1 MDGGLERDA
10 QGSERSEVASRT
22 TRVAPNRKER
32 LMGSGSLSSYQPN
45 RPLAW
50 IYDRFF
56 EHIEVDEAWAKQVR
70 EAEARGTVIYVLRNL
85 SFVDFLALD
94 YLTKKLELPRVRFA
108 NDLGLW
114 VLEPPMGRRGLLSS
128 LVPKTEADDVARL
141 RQAIDEGASSA
152 LFLKRPPSILEPS
165 AIVGR
170 RGGAARALPTRGK
183 TEGDA
188 YLRAVLEAQRATST
202 PILLVPQVFVWTR
215 SPDERKHNVVDT
227 LFGPR
232 EWPGKIRTVTQ
243 FLMNWRHVTLRAG
256 EPVDLQEFLANQANE
271 QSGERPTDD
280 VLVRRLTY
288 TLLRRLE
295 RERQAVVGPTKKPAD
310 RLRDQVVRSPRLQKV
325 IRDMAGEGEPERRVL
340 QWRALSMVRELEA
353 EVNPNALRAMDTAFD
368 ATVARMYSGF
378 EIDKEGLERLRAAS
392 KDGTLVL
399 LPSHKSHVDYII
411 LTRLFMHAN
420 MPVPLVAA
428 GDNLAFFPLGPVL
441 RRGGAF
447 FIRRS
452 FRGDRLYAAVVD
464 AYMRRLMIDGWP
476 LEFFLEGARSRTGK
490 LLPPK
495 LGLLSIVVDAVLG
508 ASETGGSGPARKV
521 YFCPIS
527 IGYERV
533 VEEREYVRELTGGE
547 KKKEDVRGLFAAA
560 ETALGRYGR
569 LNVQFGELLTTE
581 SVLAELG
588 DSAGRMTPA
597 RRRALVTRL
606 AYRVM
611 NEINRVTAITPSA
624 LVAAALLTHGRRGI
638 SHQDLVIACERLG
651 RILHGYEA
659 RFTPSLLVPVEELS
673 QTELSAPALR
683 HGAIREAV
691 ELFHRAGHVETH
703 QPGVPVGEK
712 HVRPRPGPDAVYVVP
727 DVARLSLDIAKNLM
741 VHFFVTRAMIAT
753 PLFARSPKLDHVD
766 GGGSNTTE
774 VGNAHAANGGAA
786 EGLTRDQLAERVQ
799 ALSRLFKYEFQFRA
813 DATFET
819 IFAETLEAM
828 CADGEVEIVAAP
840 PERRD
845 QGDLVRL
852 ARAGEGRE
860 RAILHV
866 RMIQSFLEGYRI
878 AARACAALLKGPLA
892 PKDLAKRAMAL
903 GERMFLAGEI
913 AGREAVTR
921 PVIDNA
927 FLAFVDQ
934 GYLRRVEG
942 KYLLP
947 ESYAS
952 ADAVRVIESRIASY
966 LPPSS

>member
-1 MDGGLERDA
+1 M
-10 QGSERSEVASRT
+10 ASG
-22 TRVAPNRKER
+22 P
-32 LMGSGSLSSYQPN
+32 LSSYEPN
-45 RPLAW
+45 PALAW
-50 IYDRFF
+50 IYHRFF
-56 EHIEVDEAWAKQVR
+56 EHIEVDQTWAKQVR
-70 EAEARGTVIYVLRNL
+70 EAEVRGTVIYVLRNL

-94 YLTKKLELPRVRFA
+94 YLTKKLSLPRIRFA

-114 VLEPPMGRRGLLSS
+114 VLEPAMGGRKWLSS
-128 LVPKTEADDVARL
+128 IKPRTELDDIELL
-141 RQAIDEGASSA
+141 RRAIDEGSSAA
-152 LFLKRPPSILEPS
+152 LFLKRPPSVLEPP
-165 AIVGR
+165 AVMRR
-170 RGGAARALPTRGK
+170 RGGVARVLPARGK
-183 TEGDA
+183 TEGDH
-188 YLRAVLEAQRATST
+188 YLRAVLEAQRASKT

-215 SPDERKHNVVDT
+215 SPDERKQTFVDS

-232 EWPGKIRTVTQ
+232 QWPGKIRTVTQ
-243 FLMNWRHVTLRAG
+243 FLMNWRNVTLRAG
-256 EPVDLQEFLANQANE
+256 EPVDLQEFLASE
-271 QSGERPTDD
+271 SDGEDRARDRRGAHLGDD
-280 VLVRRLTY
+280 AVLVRRLTY

-310 RLRDQVVRSPRLQKV
+310 RLREQVVRSPRLQKV
-325 IRDMAGEGEPERRVL
+325 IRDMAGQGEAERRVL

-353 EVNPNALRAMDTAFD
+353 EVDPNALRALDAAFD

-378 EIDKEGLERLRAAS
+378 EIDEDGIERVRAAA
-392 KDGTLVL
+392 KDGSIVL
-399 LPSHKSHVDYII
+399 LPSHKSHVDY
-411 LTRLFMHAN
+411 LLLSRLFMHAN

-428 GDNLAFFPLGPVL
+428 GDNLSFFPLGPIL

-452 FRGDRLYAAVVD
+452 FRGDRLYGAVVD
-464 AYMRRLMIDGWP
+464 AYMRRLIIDGWP

-508 ASETGGSGPARKV
+508 ATEARNGGEKESSAAPARKV
-521 YFCPIS
+521 YFVPIS

-547 KKKEDVRGLFAAA
+547 KKKEDVRGLVAAA

-569 LNVQFGELLTTE
+569 LNVQFGELLTLE
-581 SVLAELG
+581 GVMAELG
-588 DSAGRMTPA
+588 DTPSRTLSPA

-638 SHQDLVIACERLG
+638 SHNDLVAACERLA
-651 RILHGYEA
+651 RILRGYDA
-659 RFTPSLLVPVEELS
+659 RFAPSLLVSLEAWSQADLTAPV
-673 QTELSAPALR
+673 LR
-683 HGAIREAV
+683 HGAIREAC
-691 ELFHRAGHVETH
+691 ELLHRAGHVETH

-712 HVRPRPGPDAVYVVP
+712 HERPRPGPDATYVVP

-741 VHFFVTRAMIAT
+741 VHFFVSRAMIAT
-753 PLFARSPKLDHVD
+753 PLYAIAPH
-766 GGGSNTTE
+766 
-774 VGNAHAANGGAA
+774 
-786 EGLTRDQLAERVQ
+786 GLPLAQLAERVQ
-799 ALSRLFKYEFQFRA
+799 ALSRIFKHEFQFRA

-819 IFAETLEAM
+819 IFEETLAAM
-828 CADGEVEIVAAP
+828 KADSEIATDEDDVI
-840 PERRD
+840 
-845 QGDLVRL
+845 RL
-852 ARAGEGRE
+852 ASEGEGRE

-866 RMIQSFLEGYRI
+866 RMIRSFLEGYRI
-878 AARACAALLKGPLA
+878 AARACAALLKGPAL
-892 PKDLAKRAMAL
+892 PKDLAKRAMTV

-921 PVIDNA
+921 PVIENA

-934 GYLRRVEG
+934 GYLGRTEG
-942 KYLLP
+942 KYVLP

-966 LPPSS
+966 LPGL

>member
-1 MDGGLERDA
+1 MAG
-10 QGSERSEVASRT
+10 RSLASYE
-22 TRVAPNRKER
+22 PN
-32 LMGSGSLSSYQPN
+32 PA
-45 RPLAW
+45 LAW
-50 IYDRFF
+50 IYHRFF
-56 EHIEVDEAWAKQVR
+56 EHIEVDQAWAKQVR
-70 EAEARGTVIYVLRNL
+70 EADARGTVVYVLRNL

-114 VLEPPMGRRGLLSS
+114 LLEPKVGGRGFLSALRS
-128 LVPKTEADDVARL
+128 LPDSKATQEMTDAARL
-141 RQAIDEGASSA
+141 RNAIDEGSSAA
-152 LFLKRPPSILEPS
+152 LFLKRPPSILEPPAMVRRKGGS
-165 AIVGR
+165 AHI
-170 RGGAARALPTRGK
+170 LPTRGK
-183 TEGDA
+183 TEGDL
-188 YLRAVLEAQRATST
+188 YLRTVLEAQRRHPTR

-215 SPDERKHNVVDT
+215 SSDERRQNIVDT

-243 FLMNWRHVTLRAG
+243 FLMNYRHVTLRAG
-256 EPVDLQEFLANQANE
+256 EPVDLQEFLASESQKHEPSAATSE
-271 QSGERPTDD
+271 AGQDD
-280 VLVRRLTY
+280 ALLAPDDAVLVRRLTY

-295 RERQAVVGPTKKPAD
+295 RERVAVVGPTRKPAD

-325 IRDMAGEGEPERRVL
+325 IKDMAGEGDAERRVL
-340 QWRALSMVRELEA
+340 QWRALSMLRELEA
-353 EVNPNALRAMDTAFD
+353 EVDPNALRAMDAAFD
-368 ATVARMYSGF
+368 ATVARMYSAF
-378 EIDKEGLERLRAAS
+378 EVDHEGIERLRAAS

-411 LTRLFMHAN
+411 LSRLFMHAN

-428 GDNLAFFPLGPVL
+428 GDNLSFFPLGPIL

-464 AYMRRLMIDGWP
+464 AYMRRLIIDGWP

-508 ASETGGSGPARKV
+508 ASERKI

-547 KKKEDVRGLFAAA
+547 KKKEDVRGLMAAA

-569 LNVQFGELLTTE
+569 LNVQFGELLTIDG
-581 SVLAELG
+581 VMHELG
-588 DSAGRMTPA
+588 DDSKRITTLTPA
-597 RRRALVTRL
+597 KRRALVTRL

-638 SHQDLVIACERLG
+638 SHPDLVQSCERLA
-651 RILHGYEA
+651 RALRGYDA
-659 RFTPSLLVPVEELS
+659 RFSPSLEVALDPTHEATRAV
-673 QTELSAPALR
+673 LR
-683 HGAIREAV
+683 HGSIREAC
-691 ELFHRAGHVETH
+691 ELFHRAGHVEVH
-703 QPGVPVGEK
+703 QPGVPVGER
-712 HVRPRPGPDAVYVVP
+712 HERPRPGPDAFYVVP
-727 DVARLSLDIAKNLM
+727 DVARLSLDISKNLM

-753 PLFARSPKLDHVD
+753 PLYASDGQEPTPRSHLQD
-766 GGGSNTTE
+766 
-774 VGNAHAANGGAA
+774 
-786 EGLTRDQLAERVQ
+786 RVQ

-819 IFAETLEAM
+819 IFEETLEAM
-828 CADGEVEIVAAP
+828 AKDNEIVVTTAAVD
-840 PERRD
+840 RD
-845 QGDLVRL
+845 VLIRI
-852 ARAGEGRE
+852 ASEGEGRE

-866 RMIQSFLEGYRI
+866 RMIRSFLEGYRI
-878 AARACAALLKGPLA
+878 AARACGSLLKGPLA
-892 PKDLAKRAMAL
+892 PKDLAKRAMTL

-913 AGREAVTR
+913 AGRESVTR
-921 PVIDNA
+921 PVIENA
-927 FLAFVDQ
+927 LLAFVDQ
-934 GYLRRVEG
+934 GYLGRTDG
-942 KYLLP
+942 KYNLA
-947 ESYAS
+947 ESYAN
-952 ADAVRVIESRIASY
+952 ADAVRVIEGRIASY
-966 LPPSS
+966 LPPSGLS

>member
-1 MDGGLERDA
+1 MAG
-10 QGSERSEVASRT
+10 
-22 TRVAPNRKER
+22 P
-32 LMGSGSLSSYQPN
+32 LSSYDPN
-45 RPLAW
+45 PALAW
-50 IYDRFF
+50 IYQRFF
-56 EHIEVDEAWAKQVR
+56 EHIEVDQAWADHVR
-70 EAEARGTVIYVLRNL
+70 AAEARGTVIYVLRNL

-108 NDLGLW
+108 NDMGLW
-114 VLEPPMGRRGLLSS
+114 VLEPPMGGKGWLSPSRLLRLPLPRALHDSA
-128 LVPKTEADDVARL
+128 EADDVARL
-141 RQAIDEGASSA
+141 RRAIDEGASAA
-152 LFLKRPPSILEPS
+152 LFLKRPPSILEPP
-165 AIVGR
+165 AIMR
-170 RGGAARALPTRGK
+170 KRGGAAHVIPSRGK
-183 TEGDA
+183 IEGDA
-188 YLRAVLEAQRATST
+188 FLRAVLEKQRAMKT

-215 SPDERKHNVVDT
+215 SPDERKQTVVDS

-243 FLMNWRHVTLRAG
+243 FLMNYRHVTLRAG
-256 EPVDLQEFLANQANE
+256 EPLDVQAFLETEGASSSKGAREGTNEGTNEGAASSGANDA
-271 QSGERPTDD
+271 

-288 TLLRRLE
+288 ALLRRLE

-325 IRDMAGEGEPERRVL
+325 IREMAGEGQTERNVL
-340 QWRALSMVRELEA
+340 QWRAIAMLRELEA
-353 EVNPNALRAMDTAFD
+353 EVDPNALRAMDTAFD
-368 ATVARMYSGF
+368 QTVLRMYSGGF
-378 EIDKEGLERLRAAS
+378 EIDQEGLERVRAAS
-392 KDGTLVL
+392 KDGTLIL

-411 LTRLFMHAN
+411 LSRLFMHAN

-428 GDNLAFFPLGPVL
+428 GDNLAFFPLGPIL

-452 FRGDRLYAAVVD
+452 FRGDRLYGAVVD
-464 AYMRRLMIDGWP
+464 AYMRRLIIDGWP

-495 LGLLSIVVDAVLG
+495 LGLLSIVVDAALG
-508 ASETGGSGPARKV
+508 ASGSDAGPGSGRTSDTAAKTARKV

-547 KKKEDVRGLFAAA
+547 KKKEDVRGLVSAA

-569 LNVQFGELLTTE
+569 LNVQFGELLTLDGVIE
-581 SVLAELG
+581 ELG
-588 DSAGRMTPA
+588 ADSKRKEGESSSRWSPA
-597 RRRALVTRL
+597 RRRALVRRL

-638 SHQDLVIACERLG
+638 SHPDLVLACERLA
-651 RILHGYEA
+651 RILHDYEA
-659 RFTPSLLVPVEELS
+659 RFTPSLLVALEGDGAKPKTAAPV
-673 QTELSAPALR
+673 LR
-683 HGAIREAV
+683 HGSIREAC
-691 ELFHRAGHVETH
+691 ELFHRAGHIETH

-712 HVRPRPGPDAVYVVP
+712 RERPRPGPDAVYVVP

-741 VHFFVTRAMIAT
+741 VHFFVTRAMIAI
-753 PLFARSPKLDHVD
+753 PL
-766 GGGSNTTE
+766 
-774 VGNAHAANGGAA
+774 HAAESDPAA
-786 EGLTRDQLAERVQ
+786 RGVLGRDQLQERVQ

-819 IFAETLEAM
+819 IYSETLDAM
-828 CADGEVEIVAAP
+828 IADREVIVVPDGTDAR
-840 PERRD
+840 EH
-845 QGDLVRL
+845 QL
-852 ARAGEGRE
+852 AREGEGRE

-878 AARACAALLKGPLA
+878 AARGCAALLKGPLA
-892 PKDLAKRAMAL
+892 PKDLAKRAMAA

-913 AGREAVTR
+913 ACREAVSR
-921 PVIDNA
+921 PVIENA
-927 FLAFVDQ
+927 LLSFVDQ
-934 GYLRRVEG
+934 GYLGREDG
-942 KYLLP
+942 KYVLP

-952 ADAVRVIESRIASY
+952 ADAVRVIESRIATYVS
-966 LPPSS
+966 

>member
-1 MDGGLERDA
+1 MSNVTL
-10 QGSERSEVASRT
+10 T
-22 TRVAPNRKER
+22 
-32 LMGSGSLSSYQPN
+32 SYEPH
-45 RPLAW
+45 PALAW
-50 IYDRFF
+50 VYQRFF
-56 EHIEVDEAWAKQVR
+56 EHIEVDEALAERVR
-70 EAEARGTVIYVLRNL
+70 EAEARGTVVYVLRNL
-85 SFVDFLALD
+85 SFVDLLALD

-108 NDLGLW
+108 NDIGLW
-114 VLEPPMGRRGLLSS
+114 KLEPKPSRRGLFSS
-128 LVPKTEADDVARL
+128 LFARTEADDVARL
-141 RQAIDEGASSA
+141 RSALDAGASAA
-152 LFLKRPPSILEPS
+152 LFLKRPPSILEPPP
-165 AIVGR
+165 AVPW
-170 RGGAARALPTRGK
+170 RGGAARTALPTRGK
-183 TEGDA
+183 TEGDV
-188 YLRAVLEAQRATST
+188 YLRAVLEAQRASSK

-215 SPDERKHNVVDT
+215 RPDAQKQNIVDT

-232 EWPGKIRTVTQ
+232 EWPGQIRTVTQ

-256 EPVDLQEFLANQANE
+256 EPVDVQQFLVNE
-271 QSGERPTDD
+271 GGGENGERPTDE
-280 VLVRRLTY
+280 VLVRRLMY

-295 RERQAVVGPTKKPAD
+295 RERRAVVGPTRKPAD
-310 RLRDQVVRSPRLQKV
+310 RLRDQVIRSPRLQKV
-325 IRDMAGEGEPERRVL
+325 IKDMAGEGEAERRVL
-340 QWRALSMVRELEA
+340 TWRALSMLRELEA
-353 EVNPNALRAMDTAFD
+353 ELDPNALRALDAAFD

-411 LTRLFMHAN
+411 LSRLFMHAN

-428 GDNLAFFPLGPVL
+428 GDNLSFFPLGPIL

-464 AYMRRLMIDGWP
+464 AYMRRLIIDGWP

-508 ASETGGSGPARKV
+508 AAESNGAGSGRKV

-547 KKKEDVRGLFAAA
+547 KKKEDVRGLVAAA
-560 ETALGRYGR
+560 ESALGRYGR
-569 LNVQFGELLTTE
+569 LNVQFGELLTVE
-581 SVLAELG
+581 SVMAELG
-588 DSAGRMTPA
+588 ESSAKMTPA

-638 SHQDLVIACERLG
+638 SHADLVTACERFA
-651 RILHGYEA
+651 RILRGYDA
-659 RFTPSLLVPVEELS
+659 RFTPSLVVPLEEWS
-673 QTELSAPALR
+673 SADVNAPPLR
-683 HGAIREAV
+683 HGAIREAL
-691 ELFHRAGHVETH
+691 ELFHRAGHIETH
-703 QPGVPVGEK
+703 KPGVPVGEK
-712 HVRPRPGPDAVYVVP
+712 HEQPRPGPEAVYVVP

-741 VHFFVTRAMIAT
+741 VHFFVSRAMIAT
-753 PLFARSPKLDHVD
+753 PLLAASGGPADDAD
-766 GGGSNTTE
+766 GAPG
-774 VGNAHAANGGAA
+774 
-786 EGLTRDQLAERVQ
+786 GLTRAQLAERVQ

-828 CADGEVEIVAAP
+828 LADEEIEVTT
-840 PERRD
+840 
-845 QGDLVRL
+845 GDRKENDVIRI
-852 ARAGEGRE
+852 ARGGEGRE

-866 RMIQSFLEGYRI
+866 RMILSFLEGYRI
-878 AARACAALLKGPLA
+878 AARACSALLKGPLA
-892 PKDLAKRAMAL
+892 PKDLAKRAMAV

-913 AGREAVTR
+913 ACREAVTR
-921 PVIDNA
+921 PVMENA

-934 GYLRRVEG
+934 GYLGRSDG
-942 KYLLP
+942 KYVLP

-952 ADAVRVIESRIASY
+952 ADAVRVIEGRIAAY
-966 LPPSS
+966 LPARI